1 MVYTIFET
9 PSILVKDKGGTE
21 NSISKHIKVPNLTPK
36 SVSNVT
42 ISGIS
47 ILSNSASIYRFTLRY
62 LITKRRKKKGIVI
75 NRS

>member
-21 NSISKHIKVPNLTPK
+21 NSISKHIKVPNFTPK

-47 ILSNSASIYRFTLRY
+47 ILSN
-62 LITKRRKKKGIVI
+62 
-75 NRS
+75 